1 MCAALA
7 VMVVPV
13 QAQTVAANGPAAAPV
28 EEVTVTA
35 ERRTEDIQKATIAIT
50 AISGD
55 ELQKSDVVQL
65 ADINGLVPSLSV
77 ARSAGFETIVTVR
90 GIGDETPENSLTTS
104 PGIATYIDGAYVA
117 NSITLD
123 ETLFDVDH
131 VEVLRGPQGALY
143 GESATGGA
151 VLLVTKQASL
161 DGGTS
166 GDVSASYGTYNLNQE
181 DFDLNVPVSD
191 TLAVHFAGQY
201 YSHDG
206 FTKDALE
213 PGVPLD
219 NANSLAGKIDILWQP
234 TSNFS
239 VKLGTESYH
248 AYQNA
253 AAQKSI
259 DDPNSSPWVV
269 SQDFVPKFDMATNLT
284 HLTAEWD
291 QPWFLIKS
299 TTTYQWLANV
309 QGEDSSRSAFSLID
323 AYDDVAAWD
332 TSLVNYNEEFDI
344 QSNNS
349 SALQWDVGTFLLSQ
363 KSSQFVAE
371 FEGFGGSPPTPAD
384 LTVPPNIVTNPPA
397 NLAYGNITE
406 VDRKSWAVFA
416 QATYHFTNQLSATLG
431 GRENADTSTDNGIN
445 FSGAVGGGP
454 SMTPYTH
461 STSDHVPTFSAVLDY
476 NPEPDNLLYVSANR
490 GYKPGGVNGDTTQ
503 AFNPFAPGVTCTP
516 AYYPGEP
523 RSDCNPLILYITPNA
538 FKPEV
543 NTAFEVGSK
552 NTFLDDHL
560 TADFAGFYYIYQ
572 DMQYIDD
579 DPVPFANGITNIP
592 STHIWGGEA
601 EVKYLGMDDH
611 LHLDAN
617 LSLENGSIENNFKT
631 LDSTTV
637 NAIEAANA
645 AAFGPCAFYGQYYNA
660 YCWAD
665 VMAAARDVGG
675 NPPAK
680 MPSVLGSFAASYDF
694 DVPYGVLTPRFEYI
708 YRGAYWARIFDEP
721 TLDRV
726 PAYGL
731 INLNLDFVPTNS
743 NFELSIKATNVGNVA
758 GVNNQYTDPYGTDT
772 TSRQYIPPRQV
783 IGTVSYKF

>member
-1 MCAALA
+1 MSIRIRQRLLLGSLSAIAAITMLQTPA
-7 VMVVPV
+7 RA
-13 QAQTVAANGPAAAPV
+13 QATSGAAPI

-55 ELQKSDVVQL
+55 ELQKSNVVQL

-77 ARSAGFETIVTVR
+77 ARSAGFETIVTIR
-90 GIGDETPENSLTTS
+90 GCGDETPENSLTTS
-104 PGIATYIDGAYVA
+104 PGVATYIDGAYVA

-143 GESATGGA
+143 GESATCGA
-151 VLLVTKQASL
+151 VFLVTKQAKL
-161 DGGTS
+161 DDGIS
-166 GDVSASYGTYNLNQE
+166 GNASASYGTYDLTQD
-181 DFDLNVPVSD
+181 DFDLNVPLGD

-206 FTKDALE
+206 FTKDAIA
-213 PGVPLD
+213 PGTSLD
-219 NANSLAGKIDILWQP
+219 NANSLAGKVDILWQP

-239 VKLGTESYH
+239 VKLASESYH
-248 AYQNA
+248 SYQNA
-253 AAQKSI
+253 ASQKSI

-309 QGEDSSRSAFSLID
+309 QGEDSSRSAFSN
-323 AYDDVAAWD
+323 

-349 SALQWDVGTFLLSQ
+349 SDLQWDVGTFLLSQ

-371 FEGFGGSPPTPAD
+371 FEGFGGSAPTPAD
-384 LTVPPNIVTNPPA
+384 LTVPPDIVNNPPA

-416 QATYHFTNQLSATLG
+416 QATYHFTNQWSATLG
-431 GRENADTSTDNGIN
+431 GRENADTSTDNGVN
-445 FSGAVGGGP
+445 FGGANFGGP
-454 SMTPYTH
+454 SKTIYTH

-476 NPEPDNLLYVSANR
+476 NPDPDNLLYVSANR
-490 GYKPGGVNGDTTQ
+490 GYKPGGVNGDTSQ
-503 AFNPFAPGVTCTP
+503 AYSPTTCTNPFDRAT
-516 AYYPGEP
+516 
-523 RSDCNPLILYITPNA
+523 CNPLILLITPNA

-543 NTAFEVGSK
+543 NTSFEVGSK
-552 NTFLDDHL
+552 NSFLDDHL
-560 TADFAGFYYIYQ
+560 TADFAGFYYIYH

-592 STHIWGGEA
+592 STHIWGAEA
-601 EVKYLGMDDH
+601 EVKYLGLDDH
-611 LHLDAN
+611 LHLSGN

-645 AAFGPCAFYGQYYNA
+645 AAFGPCAFGGQYYNP
-660 YCWAD
+660 YCWQA
-665 VMAAARDVGG
+665 VMAGARDVGG

-680 MPSVLGSFAASYDF
+680 LPNVLGSFAASYDF

-721 TLDRV
+721 SLDRV
-726 PAYGL
+726 PAYSL
-731 INLNLDFVPTNS
+731 VDLALTFVPTNS
-743 NFELSIKATNVGNVA
+743 SFEVSIKATNVGNVA